1 MENNNDLQENLFLPK
16 YFSTKAI
23 AAFFLA
29 LISVNLLF
37 FHRML
42 PFEWMV
48 FAIIEAVGFFYF
60 TQQLSKQWRW
70 NSVKRFEKKLFI
82 NSLILH
88 AIWVVFAYFFYIEM
102 SGQPFEFAAADSHG
116 YVSTGMQFAAMIK
129 NGQFFS
135 IFGDQHMDVSDM
147 GFPLWLSFLDLTVGP
162 SLIVQRLIHAVFS
175 AWTAV
180 LLYRLTT
187 RNFGESAGRL
197 AGIMFML
204 LPNFY
209 FYVGIHLKET
219 MMIFL
224 VVAFA
229 NNADQLLRGNK
240 ILIKSLLLTIALI
253 LVFFLFRTA
262 LGITAIFALMTALVF
277 SKGQN
282 IKKWGKRVIITVW
295 VMAAIGLFLSARM
308 TNEIDRLYQYS
319 NTNQSSSMKSRA
331 SEQGGNPYAKY
342 GTMALFVPMI
352 LTLPFPTFTLANT
365 EQQNQMMFSGGY
377 FDRNVYSFF
386 VILALFL
393 LIKRHE
399 WREHLFIITF
409 FTTYLLIIAKS
420 AFAVSERFHLPAVPF
435 LLAMAA
441 YGMTQAG
448 KKERKWYVPF
458 LVLIVFA
465 VIGWNWFKLAGRG
478 IS

>member
-1 MENNNDLQENLFLPK
+1 MENSYDPQENPFLPK
-16 YFSTKAI
+16 YFSSKAI

-29 LISVNLLF
+29 LLGTNLIF
-37 FHRML
+37 FHHLL
-42 PFEWMV
+42 PFQWMA
-48 FAIIEAVGFFYF
+48 FAIIETVCFFYF
-60 TQQLSKQWRW
+60 TQELSKHWRN
-70 NSVKRFEKKLFI
+70 NSIKRFEKKLFTT
-82 NSLILH
+82 SFILH
-88 AIWVVFAYFFYIEM
+88 AIWVIFAYFFYIQL
-102 SGQPFEFAAADSHG
+102 SGEPFEFSAADSHG
-116 YVSTGMQFAAMIK
+116 YVTSGMQFADMIRK
-129 NGQFFS
+129 GQFLS
-135 IFGDQHMDVSDM
+135 IFGNQHMDVSDM
-147 GFPLWLSFLDLTVGP
+147 GFPIWLSFLDMTVGH
-162 SLIVQRLIHAVFS
+162 SLLVQRLIHAIFS

-229 NNADQLLRGNK
+229 NDADQLLRGSR
-240 ILIKSLLLTIALI
+240 IQIKSLLITIAI
-253 LVFFLFRTA
+253 LLLFFLFRTA
-262 LGITAIFALMTALVF
+262 LGITAIFSLITALIF
-277 SKGQN
+277 SKGQH
-282 IKKWGKRVIITVW
+282 IKKWGKRIIITVW
-295 VMAAIGLFLSARM
+295 VMAAIGVFLSARM
-308 TNEIDRLYQYS
+308 ANEIDELYQYS
-319 NTNQSSSMKSRA
+319 NNNQNSSMTWRA
-331 SEQGGNPYAKY
+331 HEKGGNPYAKY
-342 GTMALFVPMI
+342 GTMAIFAPMI
-352 LTLPFPTFTLANT
+352 LVLPFPTFTLAND
-365 EQQNQMMFSGGY
+365 EQKNQMMFSGGY

-393 LIKRHE
+393 LIKRHQ

-409 FTTYLLIIAKS
+409 FSTYLLIIAKS

-441 YGMTQAG
+441 YGITQTG

-458 LVLIVFA
+458 LVFIVFI
-465 VIGWNWFKLAGRG
+465 VIGWNWFKLSGRG
-478 IS
+478 MA